1 MQPFIVETRILRRNE
16 EVAVANR
23 AALDGRGLVA
33 VHLMAAPGAGKTS
46 VLERT
51 LDMSR
56 GRNRAG
62 VIEGDLQTELDAERI
77 RSHGVRAF
85 QITTGTVCHLN
96 ARMLGRAL
104 QDFSL
109 LGLDTL
115 FIENVGAMVG
125 PAEYDLGEHLRVMV
139 CSITEGEDKPMKYPL
154 MFFQAHCILLN
165 KVDLA
170 PHCGVSLEQLRV
182 NVRRVNHVA
191 PIFNVSCR
199 TGEGFGDWL
208 EWLSL
213 AIAAK
218 RASMTYEHCKC

>member
-1 MQPFIVETRILRRNE
+1 MQPLIVETRILRRNE
-16 EVAVANR
+16 EVALENR
-23 AALDGRGLVA
+23 AALDGHGLVA
-33 VHLMAAPGAGKTS
+33 VHVMAAPGAGKTS

-51 LDMSR
+51 LDMLR
-56 GRNRAG
+56 GRSRAG

-96 ARMLGRAL
+96 ARMIGRAL

-109 LGLDTL
+109 TGLDTL
-115 FIENVGAMVG
+115 FIENVGALVT

-139 CSITEGEDKPMKYPL
+139 FSITEGEDKPVKYPL
-154 MFFQAHCILLN
+154 MFNQAHCILLN
-165 KVDLA
+165 KIDLA
-170 PHCGVSLEQLRV
+170 PHCGISLDQLRL
-182 NVRRVNHVA
+182 NVRRVNKVA

-199 TGEGFGDWL
+199 TGEGFGDWI

-218 RASMTYEHCKC
+218 RAGMTYAH